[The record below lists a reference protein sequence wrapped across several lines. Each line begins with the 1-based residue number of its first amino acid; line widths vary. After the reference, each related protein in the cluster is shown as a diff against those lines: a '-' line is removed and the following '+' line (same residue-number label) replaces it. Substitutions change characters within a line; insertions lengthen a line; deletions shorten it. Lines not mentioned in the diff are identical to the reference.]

1 VLFFVLGTKVQRGR
15 GTKEKKLSIS
25 ASQYLRSLIK
35 NNKNL
40 RMNQKIGL
48 RSDYSGQTDKVEFSE
63 LPFASS
69 REVDLE
75 LINLW
80 KGKVN
85 FRKIIH
91 II

>member
-1 VLFFVLGTKVQRGR
+1 MAARNKGTKVQSA
-15 GTKEKKLSIS
+15 KKKLSDL
-25 ASQYLRSLIK
+25 APQYFRSLKKI
-35 NNKNL
+35 NNKNF

-48 RSDYSGQTDKVEFSE
+48 RSDYSGQTDKVEFGE

-69 REVDLE
+69 KETDLE

-80 KGKVN
+80 KRKVN
-85 FRKIIH
+85 FKEIIY